1 MSGFFSQHTCS
12 SFLGVNLHII
22 SISLMRSVGVFRV
35 CSWVCE
41 KCVSRRYCVCACT
54 LCFLL
59 RMFSLPVCGG
69 SQCLCLRVSSFWVT
83 FCDQRVRR
91 GYSEHVCVSTGC
103 VSHMLAV
110 LLPVCPSPGLV
121 FSASRGVCEQV
132 VSAFCV
138 PTCGLMTSVCKQSCG
153 SLFCSITLE
162 FSVG

>member
-1 MSGFFSQHTCS
+1 MC
-12 SFLGVNLHII
+12 V
-22 SISLMRSVGVFRV
+22 RV
-35 CSWVCE
+35 H
-41 KCVSRRYCVCACT
+41 
-54 LCFLL
+54 CFLL

-69 SQCLCLRVSSFWVT
+69 SQCLCLWVSSFWVT
-83 FCDQRVRR
+83 FRDQCVHRW
-91 GYSEHVCVSTGC
+91 YSEHVCVSTGC

-121 FSASRGVCEQV
+121 FAASRGVCEQV

-138 PTCGLMTSVCKQSCG
+138 PTRGLMTSVCEQSCG